1 MDNKAVKATIPLRLI
16 TLNVRYAVKRS
27 LLPNEELW
35 GVRCPRLAAH
45 VRTHTFGQTNTF
57 VCIQEAQ
64 HQQLLDLHSE
74 LGSRWGYIGRGRA
87 DGDVDGEFSPIFY
100 RIDHWVLEKT
110 QTYWLSPTP
119 DVPSSAWGAT
129 INRIVTIGL
138 FRHKV
143 SSTKVVV
150 MSTQL
155 DHRSAEARAE
165 SAKLLLSLA
174 RQWQTESSND
184 DQVVVPV
191 FLGGDFNSGPTEEPH
206 RLLTAKPDGMSD
218 LKNLV
223 PISHRYGN
231 TITCTTFGEA
241 EPTIIDHLFV
251 LNPAGIEFHNFG
263 VLSIRFDD
271 GVYYSDHRPVLADME
286 IPVCRKT

>member
-1 MDNKAVKATIPLRLI
+1 MDEKTAKDTIPLRLI

-35 GVRCPRLAAH
+35 GVRCPRLAAQL
-45 VRTHTFGQTNTF
+45 RIHTFGQTNTF

-64 HQQLLDLHSE
+64 HQELLDLHSE

-100 RIDHWVLEKT
+100 RTDHWVLEKT

-143 SSTKVVV
+143 YSTKVVM
-150 MSTQL
+150 MSTHL

-165 SAKLLLSLA
+165 SAKLLLNLA
-174 RQWQTESSND
+174 RQWQTESSDD
-184 DQVVVPV
+184 DQIAVPV
-191 FLGGDFNSGPTEEPH
+191 FLGGDFNSGSTEEPH
-206 RLLTAKPDGMSD
+206 KLLTAKSDGMSD

-231 TITCTTFGEA
+231 TIRCTTFGEA

-251 LNPAGIEFHNFG
+251 LNPTGIKFHNFS
-263 VLSIRFDD
+263 VLSNRFDD

-286 IPVCRKT
+286 IPICQKT